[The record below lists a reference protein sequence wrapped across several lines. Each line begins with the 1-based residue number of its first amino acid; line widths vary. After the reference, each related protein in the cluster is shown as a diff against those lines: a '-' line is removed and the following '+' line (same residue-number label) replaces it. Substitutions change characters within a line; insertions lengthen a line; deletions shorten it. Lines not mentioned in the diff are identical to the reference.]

1 MMASITPLKNGYRV
15 QVYVDGTRD
24 SDTFRTHKEAKAWG
38 SARENE
44 LRNETTAH
52 AGDRFKFSDAL
63 IRHRDEVSIKKRGYR
78 WEVIRINAFLR
89 ESNDLPLDLRMN
101 KLSSEHFAKWRDIR
115 LRSVSRG
122 TVLREFGILSAIFE
136 VARMEWKWIKEN
148 PIKDVRKPASPQ
160 HRSVLITRQII
171 KAQLRALGY
180 SPIRPIRTLSQACG
194 LTFLLALRTGM
205 RAGEICGLEWT
216 RVFPDHCKLLVTKTT
231 ARDVPFVADKV
242 AR

>member
-1 MMASITPLKNGYRV
+1 MASITPTKNGYRV
-15 QVYVDGTRD
+15 QVYVDGIRD
-24 SDTFRTHKEAKAWG
+24 SNTFRTNKEAKAWG
-38 SARENE
+38 GARENE
-44 LRNETTAH
+44 LRNKTTSPS
-52 AGDRFKFSDAL
+52 GDRFKFSDAL
-63 IRHRDEVSIKKRGYR
+63 IRHRDEVSIKKRSSR

-89 ESNDLPLDLRMN
+89 DPDLPLDLKMN
-101 KLSSEHFAKWRDIR
+101 KLSSEQFAKWRDIR
-115 LRSVSRG
+115 LRSVSKG
-122 TVLREFGILSAIFE
+122 TVLREIGFISSIFG
-136 VARMEWKWIKEN
+136 VARAEWKWIKEN
-148 PIKDVRKPASPQ
+148 PIKDVKKPASPP

-180 SPIRPIRTLSQACG
+180 SPRRPIRTLSQACG